1 MFAPAMK
8 TFLRNRG
15 PSLALVVLILFAIS
29 FAQGGISYT
38 MTLGALRG
46 FLSSDLSL
54 LTTGLI
60 VLRFGFDAA
69 LGVLWLFKLKHAL
82 FQLIILVNAWFTL
95 ALLGHSSALVATLF
109 GSASPAVR
117 TLLLD
122 VGLMAVSNILIFS
135 IWYWIIDPPGVEEIT
150 RVDRPWDFLFPQ
162 RESSLPHYESWAPRY
177 ADYLFVAF
185 TTSFAF
191 SPSDTL
197 PLTRR
202 AKLLMLLQTAISVV
216 TLTAIAGS
224 AIGILA
230 GGK

>member
-8 TFLRNRG
+8 SFLRNRG
-15 PSLALVVLILFAIS
+15 TSLTMVVLILFATS
-29 FAQGGISYT
+29 LAQGAISYT

-46 FLSSDLSL
+46 LLPSDVSL
-54 LTTGLI
+54 FGKGLI
-60 VLRFGFDAA
+60 VLRFGLVTA
-69 LGVLWLFKLKHAL
+69 LSILWLFKLKRAL

-95 ALLGHSSALVATLF
+95 GLLGQTSGLIATLF
-109 GSASPAVR
+109 GSGSPAVR

-135 IWYWIIDPPGVEEIT
+135 IWYWIIDPPGVEEVT
-150 RVDRPWDFLFPQ
+150 RAGEPWDFLFPQ
-162 RESSLPHYESWAPRY
+162 RGSSLPHYESWSPLY

-191 SPSDTL
+191 SPTDVL

-202 AKLLMLLQTAISVV
+202 AKLLMLLQAAISVV
-216 TLTAIAGS
+216 SLTAIAGS
-224 AIGILA
+224 AINILA